1 MDDMIRRCVDAK
13 RDVFVQYFDV
23 PPEVRPDMDSLM
35 ARIEALGEVSR
46 NAQDFEARFAA
57 ELQPEYNAMFQRCR
71 PRAVTM
77 TKEQKQESKKLAAE
91 LAYGTSDP
99 KELKKRI
106 AKDVIVQTADHATTD
121 LKSAALKANRE
132 RMIKDGTM
140 RDYTIV
146 SNQIENAEIAGR
158 FLGGLFKKK
167 KKKKEENNT

>member
-77 TKEQKQESKKLAAE
+77 TKEQKTDFIKLLMSE
-91 LAYGTSDP
+91 PDR
-99 KELKKRI
+99 KRCYR
-106 AKDVIVQTADHATTD
+106 ADCGPCD
-121 LKSAALKANRE
+121 DRP
-132 RMIKDGTM
+132 
-140 RDYTIV
+140 
-146 SNQIENAEIAGR
+146 
-158 FLGGLFKKK
+158 
-167 KKKKEENNT
+167 